1 MKQNKVTFSD
11 ILEKNIFLE
20 KNLKIDY
27 LAFKLQDVKE
37 NKIPIIQEKFQKKFH
52 YTLYPAYNE
61 RNLEK
66 DSFRQKNVDKIYWR
80 KVWQP
85 TWKGIIIHFPGK
97 IADKF
102 YTYIKKN
109 GIPWRTF
116 NIPKEKVT
124 LSRIDICY
132 VKPISQWTTQLKE
145 KLEEFFE
152 RSRKLPINKSVEIKH
167 HANGAIEL
175 RICRRDS
182 SSFYRVYTFEK
193 GLKFE
198 LEMKKK
204 YWMEVFQP
212 LLFQKKT
219 FHFENKMVDSFEKQW
234 FRRLV
239 LDTPFTSW
247 LVKIY
252 RVKRHKQR
260 TTKVLLTTYFT
271 SSRSNF
277 REAYDYAQKS
287 GIVKSEE
294 PWLFSDDEALYLLI
308 QLSSFIKIE
317 IKKTKSYYES
327 FQYQSFQFSLIKFFR
342 FIELE
347 KISQAKRK
355 KYATFF
361 KVLPLVFTILKE
373 FDDDSFFLQVAIPA
387 TSIYKV
393 SNQWMVKMDIAN
405 SLLDY
410 NYPFSH
416 SSYFL
421 NWKNKHDLRV
431 KIRIIQSF
439 NTYSIQKVIPI
450 SKFLEDYRNQSGKT
464 KNLVKLSI
472 IACLKELVRNHDIS
486 SQLQVED
493 HTFKTYTIQTHELT
507 PRSFTRMH
515 NILLH
520 EKIKTISL

>member
-1 MKQNKVTFSD
+1 MNQNKVTFSD

-20 KNLKIDY
+20 KKLNIDY

-37 NKIPIIQEKFQKKFH
+37 NKIPIIQEKFQQKFH
-52 YTLYPAYNE
+52 YTLYPVYKE
-61 RNLEK
+61 RDLEK

-80 KVWQP
+80 KVWKP
-85 TWKGIIIHFPGK
+85 TWKGIILHFPGK
-97 IADKF
+97 IADQL
-102 YTYIKKN
+102 YTYIKNN

-132 VKPISQWTTQLKE
+132 VKPISQWTTQSKE
-145 KLEEFFE
+145 KLEEFYE
-152 RSRKLPINKSVEIKH
+152 RSRKLPINKSVDIKH
-167 HANGAIEL
+167 HANGAREL

-182 SSFYRVYTFEK
+182 PSFFRVYSFDN

-204 YWMEVFQP
+204 YWMEVLQP

-219 FHFENKMVDSFEKQW
+219 FHFENKMVDSFEKQCY
-234 FRRLV
+234 RRLV

-252 RVKRHKQR
+252 RVKRKKQR

-271 SSRSNF
+271 SSRSKF

-294 PWLFSDDEALYLLI
+294 PWLFSDDEALYSLI

-317 IKKTKSYYES
+317 IKETKSYYES
-327 FQYQSFQFSLIKFFR
+327 FQYKSFQFSLIKFFR

-361 KVLPLVFTILKE
+361 KVLPLVCTILKE
-373 FDDDSFFLQVAIPA
+373 FDDDSFLLQVGIPA

-410 NYPFSH
+410 YYPFSH

-439 NTYSIQKVIPI
+439 NTYSIKKVIPI
-450 SKFLEDYRNQSGKT
+450 SKFLDHYKSQSGKI
-464 KNLVKLSI
+464 KNLVKLFI
-472 IACLKELVRNHDIS
+472 IASLKELVRNNDIF
-486 SQLQVED
+486 SQLQLED
-493 HTFKTYTIQTHELT
+493 HTFKTYTIHTHELT
-507 PRSFTRMH
+507 PRSFTRIK
-515 NILLH
+515 NIFFY
-520 EKIKTISL
+520 EKINSMKR